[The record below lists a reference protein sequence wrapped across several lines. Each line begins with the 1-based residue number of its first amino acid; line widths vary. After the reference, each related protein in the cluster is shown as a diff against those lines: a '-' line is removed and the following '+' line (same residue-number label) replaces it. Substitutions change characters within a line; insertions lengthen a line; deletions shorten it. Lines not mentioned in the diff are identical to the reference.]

1 MLVRFDFGLQSP
13 IVIPTDRLEQIL
25 RMTESHGTVTNAAI
39 AEHLGVSLMTVRR
52 DIIELEHRGLLRR
65 VHGGVQ
71 SASSP
76 DRGFSLRSRQQRS
89 AKHAIG
95 AAAALLVE
103 DFQTIYLDAGSTA
116 MELTLSLRQ
125 RSVKGVRVV
134 THAINIASELA
145 GLSHISLVQIGGEV
159 FGQTFAATGPLA
171 VTCIRALSFDQFFMS
186 TQGFDLHAGLT
197 DSNLLEVE
205 VKRAVLERAK
215 RVVLIADSSKW
226 GVRSFANVAP
236 LGVVAQI
243 ITDARISAADQE
255 TLSEAS
261 FTVTYL

>member
-1 MLVRFDFGLQSP
+1 M
-13 IVIPTDRLEQIL
+13 IPTTRLEQIL
-25 RMTESHGTVTNAAI
+25 NMTESHGAVTNAAI
-39 AEHLGVSLMTVRR
+39 ATQLGVSLMTVRR

-95 AAAALLVE
+95 AVAALLVE

-116 MELTLSLRQ
+116 MELALSLRQ

-134 THAINIASELA
+134 THAVNIASELA
-145 GLSHISLVQIGGEV
+145 GLSQISLVQIGGEV
-159 FGQTFAATGPLA
+159 FGQTFAATGPFA
-171 VTCIRALSFDQFFMS
+171 VSCIRALSFDQFFVS
-186 TQGFDLHAGLT
+186 AQGFDLHAGLT

-205 VKRAVLERAK
+205 VKQAVLERAK
-215 RVVLIADSSKW
+215 RAVLIADSSKW
-226 GVRSFANVAP
+226 RVTSFARVAE
-236 LGVVAQI
+236 LGVISQI
-243 ITDARISAADQE
+243 ITDAGI
-255 TLSEAS
+255 SEADRAVLS
-261 FTVTYL
+261 GEPFVVTYV

>member
-1 MLVRFDFGLQSP
+1 MLPV
-13 IVIPTDRLEQIL
+13 DRLQHIIALIERNGSQ
-25 RMTESHGTVTNAAI
+25 TNAEL
-39 AEHLGVSLMTVRR
+39 AETLNVSLMTVRR

-71 SASSP
+71 SAASP

-89 AKHAIG
+89 AKQAIG
-95 AAAALLVE
+95 ASAAALVE
-103 DFQTIYLDAGSTA
+103 EFQTIYLDAGSTA
-116 MELTLSLRQ
+116 MELALSLRQ

-159 FGQTFAATGPLA
+159 FGQTFAATGPFA
-171 VTCIRALSFDQFFMS
+171 VTCIRALSFDQCFVS
-186 TQGFDLHAGLT
+186 AQGFDLQAGLT

-205 VKRAVLERAK
+205 VKQAVLERAK
-215 RVVLIADSSKW
+215 RAVLIADSSKW
-226 GVRSFANVAP
+226 GVTSFAKVAP

-243 ITDARISAADQE
+243 ITDAGISATDRE
-255 TLSEAS
+255 TLSDEP
-261 FTVTYL
+261 FVVTYV